1 MIHDT
6 MRDLPP
12 DAFAIEYMRAEARDS
27 LNTIYWSYA
36 GAAKIGIPPSVVKQR
51 KDVRN
56 AWLIF
61 NFAAD
66 ELDRLGGD

>member
-1 MIHDT
+1 MNINT

-36 GAAKIGIPPSVVKQR
+36 GAAKLGIPPSVIKRR
-51 KDVRN
+51 KDVQN

-66 ELDRLGGD
+66 ELARLRGD